1 MPKNKHWLEIDQNSV
16 DVEIRDED
24 HVSRDNQEFAHT
36 DGKKVIQK
44 DNKRVPR
51 FKTKLEELIW
61 IAQQKGKK

>member
-1 MPKNKHWLEIDQNSV
+1 MRKSRHWLDIDQDSV

-24 HVSRDNQEFAHT
+24 RASRDNQEFAHT
-36 DGKKVIQK
+36 DSRKVIQK